1 MQRLA
6 LVTAIAAFGLLVDT
20 AWAAP
25 VTVTTTKGDVQK
37 QCGNKVG
44 CSTACGS
51 TSCDYGCD
59 KKGKCTVTIDLVR
72 PRGGRGG
79 SASSGVNAGTT
90 NSPFTAFNGISVVEE
105 NFAAEVVSI
114 CTPKAERCSRAVS

>member
-1 MQRLA
+1 MQKLA
-6 LVTAIAAFGLLVDT
+6 FVTAIAAFGLLVDT

-25 VTVTTTKGDVQK
+25 VTITTTKGDVQK

-59 KKGKCTVTIDLVR
+59 KKGKCTVTINLVH
-72 PRGGRGG
+72 PRGGGGG
-79 SASSGVNAGTT
+79 SASSGVNA
-90 NSPFTAFNGISVVEE
+90 PAHQ
-105 NFAAEVVSI
+105 
-114 CTPKAERCSRAVS
+114 